1 MILIPQTVTA
11 RIFEDVGGFYFC
23 SSASACLDA
32 RGCSFRSRAEALRGA
47 YCAGFTHAVGG
58 YRRKGG
64 KIASQVSLDS
74 WHHLD
79 HTRALSIRIE
89 KGAL

>member
-1 MILIPQTVTA
+1 MTLIPQTVTA

-32 RGCSFRSRAEALRGA
+32 RGISFRSRAEALRGA
-47 YCAGFTHAVGG
+47 YRAGFTHAIGG
-58 YRRKGG
+58 YKRTGG
-64 KIASQVSLDS
+64 KIASQVSLES
-74 WHHLD
+74 WDHLE

-89 KGAL
+89 KGSL

>member
-1 MILIPQTVTA
+1 MTLIPQTVTA

-32 RGCSFRSRAEALRGA
+32 RGRSFRSRAEAMRGA
-47 YCAGFTHAVGG
+47 YCAGFTHAIGG

-74 WHHLD
+74 WDHLE
-79 HTRALSIRIE
+79 HARGLSIRIA
-89 KGAL
+89 KGSL

>member
-1 MILIPQTVTA
+1 LNLIPQTTTA

-32 RGCSFRSRAEALRGA
+32 RGRSFRSRAEALREA
-47 YCAGFTHAVGG
+47 YRAGFTHAIGG

-64 KIASQVSLDS
+64 KIVSQVSLDS
-74 WHHLD
+74 NHHFD
-79 HTRALSIRIE
+79 HARAFFLRFE
-89 KGAL
+89 KGSL